1 MKAKWSDSRFSFVPF
16 RIGLSPRFWDGG
28 PFGASRQY
36 AHKNGLTFTWA
47 KSSDGRLI
55 ALAGRVGAFYMTKCK
70 RRRVR
75 GRGLLAIFCRSFP
88 PASEREA
95 RMDDPTRRCANDTD
109 NGTRLLGAPGPKRE
123 PHFFCH

>member
-16 RIGLSPRFWDGG
+16 RIGLWPRFWDGG

-36 AHKNGLTFTWA
+36 AHKSGLTFTWA

-75 GRGLLAIFCRSFP
+75 GKGL
-88 PASEREA
+88 A
-95 RMDDPTRRCANDTD
+95 RHFLQIVPTC
-109 NGTRLLGAPGPKRE
+109 L
-123 PHFFCH
+123 